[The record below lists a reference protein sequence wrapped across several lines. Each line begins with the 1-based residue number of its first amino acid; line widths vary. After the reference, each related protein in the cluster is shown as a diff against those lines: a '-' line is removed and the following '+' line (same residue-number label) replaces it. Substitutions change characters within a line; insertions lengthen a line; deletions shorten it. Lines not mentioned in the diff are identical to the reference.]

1 MLAVKSIAAGMA
13 LVSVTAFAAEY
24 FVATDGCDGADG
36 SAARL
41 REISC
46 ADGCI
51 TRDFEGCRHSVG
63 VTGNVESTDA
73 GFLIAPAGNEI
84 VFRF

>member
-1 MLAVKSIAAGMA
+1 MTFKEDHAV
-13 LVSVTAFAAEY
+13 V
-24 FVATDGCDGADG
+24 CGA
-36 SAARL
+36 SLFWNPSLARL
-41 REISC
+41 SEISC

-51 TRDFEGCRHSVG
+51 TRDFAGYRHSVG

-73 GFLIAPAGNEI
+73 GFLIAPAGNKV

>member
-1 MLAVKSIAAGMA
+1 MTFKEDHAVVCGASLAWNP
-13 LVSVTAFAAEY
+13 
-24 FVATDGCDGADG
+24 C
-36 SAARL
+36 AARL

-46 ADGCI
+46 ADGRI
-51 TRDFEGCRHSVG
+51 TRDFEGYRHSVG

-73 GFLIAPAGNEI
+73 GFRIAPAGNEV